1 MRARRR
7 VKGVIRANA
16 ISEEGAT
23 ERREHKLTS
32 PPVESTL
39 LSVDIDEA
47 GQPYQ
52 GLAASP
58 VHAVSVADVSV
69 GYSPRETKVDRDH
82 VAALADVVDRLPPVI
97 VDERTMTVIDGVH
110 RLEAYRSLGRSR
122 IPALLFRGSDMEALV
137 LAIQAN
143 IQHGKPLSR
152 SERQEAARAVLRR
165 CPDRSD
171 RWVGEVC
178 GVSHSTVAV
187 LRRSVSEAEAKIRTG
202 RDGRRR
208 PVDPSLGQAAVARVM
223 AENPMAS
230 IRQAAGAA
238 GVAPSTVQRLAAGL
252 ARADKPAP
260 NGVTID
266 VLNTVLRPA
275 EAPVAESGLPLLTRR
290 YRSGRLVGEDGCQC
304 GRPPCA
310 SWEPAPLPC
319 LRSGGRVPAQG
330 AHVGADGGRARGSGP
345 PRVGRDLGRPARNSS
360 RLAPFGTVTFDRVSG
375 PSLFSFARSAGTLT
389 E

>member
-1 MRARRR
+1 M
-7 VKGVIRANA
+7 
-16 ISEEGAT
+16 
-23 ERREHKLTS
+23 
-32 PPVESTL
+32 ESTL

-171 RWVGEVC
+171 RWVGQVC

-223 AENPMAS
+223 AANPTAS

-266 VLNTVLRPA
+266 VRNTVLRPA
-275 EAPVAESGLPLLTRR
+275 EAPVANPAFRSSPEGAEAVVWLARTAVSVEDLHAHLGSLPLSRVYEVADECRR
-290 YRSGRLVGEDGCQC
+290 
-304 GRPPCA
+304 
-310 SWEPAPLPC
+310 
-319 LRSGGRVPAQG
+319 
-330 AHVGADGGRARGSGP
+330 RARTWAQMADALEARVRRGS
-345 PRVGRDLGRPARNSS
+345 VG
-360 RLAPFGTVTFDRVSG
+360 T
-375 PSLFSFARSAGTLT
+375 
-389 E
+389 